1 MVNDAAQ
8 QRIELHVMTKNLQSI
23 RSEPR
28 FEDFCVERGHCEYD
42 VCLFNETWRSYEENS
57 YTLPRGDCIFMSG
70 GGGSGGVGIAV
81 SGRLMAAIKRV
92 SFHAYSDRVCLL
104 KFSYAGFYF
113 HFLSCYF
120 PTSWAD
126 DVAVKGVYSI
136 LEIVLTELRSSPGTT
151 VLGGDFNACVGGLQ
165 PGDDVNL
172 VGRWGCGM
180 RNARGRT
187 LVSWVLDNG
196 FQILSRHSDT
206 EEVDESWTC
215 HRYFDNAKV
224 QLDFVIGDMRAH
236 TKAVWMDNALPI
248 GLDHRC
254 VHCSLVWEMA
264 TNQKRPTKAGLKHW
278 KPHLDDT
285 GHPTLFQVE
294 LRKLLGNLD
303 GEETNLIEQ
312 GITSLEEALYQAG
325 RIGGKCNQIKCKF
338 RSSDMLTHLRQQRRL
353 AVSRDVRKNFS
364 FEIAKHQRREVRA
377 WKSSKL
383 HTLLQHAGNWK
394 RMRQLQNVANQR
406 TTEEPRPDYFADMLE
421 EIFSGNP
428 GAPTQPERLDEPL
441 WTHEE
446 LRFAITRLQNNKAA
460 DECGLV
466 AEILRCVPHDCLN
479 FFLQIMNDILHKGDV
494 PSSWRKTLFQMLP
507 KSHRA
512 RVPAD
517 FWPIASLRLL
527 YEVFAYLVLGRIEET
542 LEQHQPEEQHG
553 FRSGRRIEEHLLTA
567 NIVIDKTLLANIPL
581 WILSLDLSKA
591 FDRVNWDSLWKG
603 LLRHGVSKHLV
614 WALRLIYWEQK
625 GQVVINKQDASRE
638 FDIKAGVR
646 QGAFSAPDCFHVYW
660 KWH

>member
-1 MVNDAAQ
+1 MNDAAQ

-23 RSEPR
+23 CSEPR
-28 FEDFCVERGHCEYD
+28 FEDFCMELGHCEYD

-57 YTLPRGDCIFMSG
+57 YTLLRGDRIFMSG
-70 GGGSGGVGIAV
+70 GDGSGGVGIAV

-126 DVAVKGVYSI
+126 DVAVEGVYSI
-136 LEIVLTELRSSPGTT
+136 LEIVLTELRPSPGTI

-172 VGRWGCGM
+172 IGRWGCGM

-187 LVSWVLDNG
+187 LVSWVLENG
-196 FQILSRHSDT
+196 FQILSRYSDT

-215 HRYFDNAKV
+215 HRYFDNAMV

-254 VHCSLVWEMA
+254 VHCLLVWEMA
-264 TNQKRPTKAGLKHW
+264 TNQKRPAKAGLKHW

-285 GHPTLFQVE
+285 GYPTLFQVE

-312 GITSLEEALYQAG
+312 GTSLEEALYQAG

-338 RSSDMLTHLRQQRRL
+338 RSSDMLTYLRQQRRL
-353 AVSRDVRKNFS
+353 AVSRDVRKNLS
-364 FEIAKHQRREVRA
+364 FEIAKQQRREVRA
-377 WKSSKL
+377 WKPSKL
-383 HTLLQHAGNWK
+383 QTLLQHAGNWK

-406 TTEEPRPDYFADMLE
+406 TMEEPRPDDFADMLE

-441 WTHEE
+441 WTRQE

-479 FFLQIMNDILHKGDV
+479 LFLQIMNH
-494 PSSWRKTLFQMLP
+494 
-507 KSHRA
+507 
-512 RVPAD
+512 
-517 FWPIASLRLL
+517 
-527 YEVFAYLVLGRIEET
+527 E
-542 LEQHQPEEQHG
+542 
-553 FRSGRRIEEHLLTA
+553 
-567 NIVIDKTLLANIPL
+567 
-581 WILSLDLSKA
+581 
-591 FDRVNWDSLWKG
+591 
-603 LLRHGVSKHLV
+603 
-614 WALRLIYWEQK
+614 
-625 GQVVINKQDASRE
+625 
-638 FDIKAGVR
+638 
-646 QGAFSAPDCFHVYW
+646 
-660 KWH
+660 